1 MESLRQRRGFTLI
14 ELLVV
19 LAIIAIS
26 ATAVALVAM
35 PGDAAAARDDA
46 RRLAALLESAMQESR
61 ASGHAI
67 AWSAERR
74 GYAFWYRGEDGDW
87 APYPQHSVYRS
98 RTLGGSTELT
108 AVRIDGRSLAPGERV
123 VFAPYGLGSALQA
136 VVASAGAQYSIEGNP
151 IGRVTLA
158 RIHAD

>member
-1 MESLRQRRGFTLI
+1 MESLRQKAGFTLI

-19 LAIIAIS
+19 LAILAIS
-26 ATAVALVAM
+26 ATAVALVAT
-35 PGDAAAARDDA
+35 PGEAAAAREDA
-46 RRLAALLESAMQESR
+46 RRLAALLESAMHESR

-67 AWSAERR
+67 AWSAERHR
-74 GYAFWYRGEDGDW
+74 YAFWYRGEDGDW
-87 APYPQHSVYRS
+87 ALYPQQSVYRT
-98 RTLGGSTELT
+98 RTLRGELT
-108 AVRIDGRSLAPGERV
+108 AVRVDGRDLAPGERV

-136 VVASAGAQYSIEGNP
+136 IVASAGAQYSIEGNP